1 MPELYKAV
9 VATYEELK
17 KYAPEDA
24 EIAVITEN
32 RLEEHFHTGIM
43 TRNVPYLAETLPEPF
58 AEIPVEL
65 AKKLGVKSG
74 DIVELGNNRNRVYVR
89 ALVTHRMPKLRIG
102 SKEVYVVNVPWNWG
116 WSGAHNSF
124 DVANTISILVMDI
137 VTTMQETKAFLAWVK
152 KASPDKYTY
161 QAKPRIQVF

>member
-1 MPELYKAV
+1 MPELYRAV
-9 VATYEELK
+9 ATTYEELK
-17 KYAPEDA
+17 KYAPRDA
-24 EIAVITEN
+24 EIAVITLN
-32 RLEEHFHTGIM
+32 RLLEHFHTIM
-43 TRNVPYLAETLPEPF
+43 TRNTPYLAETVPEPF

-65 AKKLGVKSG
+65 AKKLGIKSG
-74 DIVELGNNRNRVYVR
+74 DIVELGNNRNKIYVR

-102 SKEVYVVNVPWNWG
+102 KKEVYVVNVPWHWG

-124 DVANTISILVMDI
+124 DVANTISVLAMDI
-137 VTTMQETKAFLAWVK
+137 VTTIQETKAFLAWIR